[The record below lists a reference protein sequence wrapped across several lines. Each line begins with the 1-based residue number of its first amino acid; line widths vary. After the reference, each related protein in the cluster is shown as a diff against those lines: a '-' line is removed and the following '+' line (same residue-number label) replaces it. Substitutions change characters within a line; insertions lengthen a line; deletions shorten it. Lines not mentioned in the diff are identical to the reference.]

1 MAYTLEATVRE
12 KSNPRAMRRDGLVPG
27 VVYGPGTHEMIAL
40 ERKVIE
46 KVLAKATRSSRIDLK
61 VNGDTMGTFI
71 REMQYHPLSDEL
83 LHIDFYHPPADE
95 PLTLEVPVHLYGDAK
110 GRKNGGI
117 VSQISEV
124 VEVYGPSDR
133 IPELIEL
140 DISELD
146 IHDSIYASEIDI
158 PEGTELLTPAESLV
172 VTVFAPRSA
181 AEELAA
187 ETTDEAAGLEPEEG
201 DEEELAESEEPA
213 EGEEGADEE
222 EAKDEDEDE

>member
-1 MAYTLEATVRE
+1 MAYTLEATIRE
-12 KSNPRAMRRDGLVPG
+12 KSNPRAMRRDGKVPA
-27 VVYGPGTHEMIAL
+27 VVYGPDTHAMIAL
-40 ERKVIE
+40 DRRVIE

-61 VNGDTMGTFI
+61 VNGDTFGTFI
-71 REMQYHPLSDEL
+71 REMQYHPLTDEL
-83 LHIDFYHPPADE
+83 LHVDFYNPPSDQ

-124 VEVYGPSDR
+124 VEIYGPSDR

-140 DISELD
+140 DIGELD

-158 PEGTELLTPAESLV
+158 PEGTELLTPAESLI

-201 DEEELAESEEPA
+201 EELAE
-213 EGEEGADEE
+213 GEEDAEDEGDS
-222 EAKDEDEDE
+222 EAEDEDE